1 MIENE
6 QTYRYDTCFVVLVQ
20 DCASGTAYAWVVFKT
35 PRNLFRT
42 LAFAE
47 AVSWTLLIAGLII
60 RAITDWAPAVTIG
73 GGIHGFVFLTYSAV
87 SILVA
92 KNQRWS
98 FGAIVLVL
106 FSAIIP
112 YATIP
117 VEVWAAKKNKLVGHW
132 RTEQTEDPRDAQ
144 WHDRLL
150 RLVLNHP
157 VIFGVLLSFAV
168 VGLYIMLLILG
179 PPGG

>member
-1 MIENE
+1 M
-6 QTYRYDTCFVVLVQ
+6 
-20 DCASGTAYAWVVFKT
+20 VFQT

-73 GGIHGFVFLTYSAV
+73 GGIHGFVFLSYSAV

-98 FGAIVLVL
+98 VGAIVLVL

-117 VEVWAAKKNKLVGHW
+117 AEVWAVKKGMLVGEW
-132 RTEQTEDPRDAQ
+132 RTEQTADPRDAR
-144 WHDRLL
+144 WHEKTL
-150 RLVLNHP
+150 RLVLNNP
-157 VIFGVLLSFAV
+157 VVFGVLVSLAV
-168 VGLYIMLLILG
+168 IALYVVLLILG